1 MIKDLKENPLDY
13 LVLIAILL
21 FGVILYILFK
31 DDAVMERIIAISL
44 ALSYILWG
52 IIHHHH
58 ADKVTSKIVL
68 EYILVAVLGFL
79 VINSLLIGR

>member
-1 MIKDLKENPLDY
+1 MIKDLKEHSLDY

-21 FGVILYILFK
+21 FGIILYIFFK
-31 DDAVMERIIAISL
+31 NDVVMQRLIAASI

-58 ADKVTSKIVL
+58 ADKITTKIVL

>member
-1 MIKDLKENPLDY
+1 MIKDLKEHPLDY

-21 FGVILYILFK
+21 FGVILYIFFK
-31 DDAVMERIIAISL
+31 DDVIMERIIAISL

-58 ADKVTSKIVL
+58 ADKITIKIVL